1 MKVLMVTNMYPS
13 PERPG
18 WGAFIKTQID
28 SLTRA
33 GIATDVMVIEGYKSQ
48 LNYLKAIF
56 ELRRRCRETSYDLV
70 HAHYGLSG
78 LVARAQ
84 FRYPVIVSYCGDD
97 LYGHADARGK
107 PTRTSLFWVALH
119 KLLARF
125 VDATIVKSAAMN
137 RLLPRPTAAVI
148 PNGVD
153 LDVFKPL
160 DQAACRQ
167 RLGLSS
173 DATYVLFPY
182 SPQRPR
188 KNFAAVRAA
197 VELINQR
204 TPQPGRRL
212 EMLVVE
218 GVPNTEIPVYMNA
231 ADVLVLA
238 SCWEGSPNV
247 VKEAMACNLRVVATD
262 VGDVRTLFGTTPGYA
277 ICEPTAE
284 SIADRVQQVLLA
296 PRPTAARQLV
306 APLSLEQIAQR
317 VIAEYARVVSNRK
330 GTRQWLGANAS

>member
-28 SLTRA
+28 SLERA
-33 GIATDVMVIEGYKSQ
+33 GIVVDLLVIEGYKSQ
-48 LNYLKAIF
+48 LNYLKAILA
-56 ELRRRCRETSYDLV
+56 LRRRCRAQVYDIV

-97 LYGHADARGK
+97 LYGHADANGR
-107 PTRTSLFWVALH
+107 PTPTSLFWVALH

-125 VDATIVKSAAMN
+125 VAGTIVKSEAMN
-137 RLLPRPTAAVI
+137 RLLPRPNAAVI

-153 LDVFKPL
+153 FDVFKPL
-160 DQAACRQ
+160 DRAACRAH
-167 RLGLSS
+167 LGLDPDKS
-173 DATYVLFPY
+173 YVLFPY
-182 SPQRPR
+182 SPTRPR
-188 KNFAAVRAA
+188 KNFPLVQAAVDLLNRRLP
-197 VELINQR
+197 E
-204 TPQPGRRL
+204 PKRRL
-212 EMLVVE
+212 ETLVVE
-218 GVPNTEIPVYMNA
+218 GVPQSEIPVYMNA

-262 VGDVRTLFGTTPGYA
+262 VGDVRALFGDAPGYA
-277 ICEPTAE
+277 VCEPTAA
-284 SIADRVQQVLLA
+284 SIADRVQQVLA
-296 PRPTAARQLV
+296 VPEPSTARQGV
-306 APLSLEQIAQR
+306 AHLSLDRIAQR
-317 VIAEYARVVSNRK
+317 VIDEYTKVLSNRK
-330 GTRQWLGANAS
+330 GTRQWLGASAS